1 MAANA
6 AKPDTATAHN
16 NFARMV
22 ILGLPGA
29 WRTKN
34 PYPSAATA
42 CDNGDPSKPRNILT
56 YILTGKTRFS
66 RLHSSTVQHRSA
78 TLRPSSTRGASH
90 DDIILPR
97 CRDRH
102 RIPVPDGFRIRTDPR
117 AG

>member
-42 CDNGDPSKPRNILT
+42 CDNGDPSRRCDIRPNILPR
-56 YILTGKTRFS
+56 KTRFS
-66 RLHSSTVQHRSA
+66 RLHSSTVQHGGA

-90 DDIILPR
+90 DDTFFPR
-97 CRDRH
+97 RRDRH
-102 RIPVPDGFRIRTDPR
+102 
-117 AG
+117 